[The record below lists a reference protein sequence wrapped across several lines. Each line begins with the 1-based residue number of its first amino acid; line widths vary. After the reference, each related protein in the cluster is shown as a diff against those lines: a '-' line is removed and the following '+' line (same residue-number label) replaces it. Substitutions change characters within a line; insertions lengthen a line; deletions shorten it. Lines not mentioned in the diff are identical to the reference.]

1 MGIHGLL
8 TREVEQEGSTVLAT
22 VIFFFFFLVLH
33 KEMLPQQETVL
44 KFNLVRRLESV
55 SLLNDGPGPE
65 SQGKK
70 INCFCESFC
79 YCHAVEHSHTP
90 LTSSS

>member
-1 MGIHGLL
+1 MSLDGHTWPID
-8 TREVEQEGSTVLAT
+8 QGSGAGRKHCIGYSL
-22 VIFFFFFLVLH
+22 FFFFLVLL

-79 YCHAVEHSHTP
+79 
-90 LTSSS
+90 

>member
-1 MGIHGLL
+1 MGIRGLL

-22 VIFFFFFLVLH
+22 VLFFLVLL

-79 YCHAVEHSHTP
+79 
-90 LTSSS
+90 